1 MIQCKIFLDR
11 SMMTNASVQVDLNKM
26 TGTVPHNMNVTV
38 KPMFIPVHTPSWTT
52 FAKAF
57 QLRRLGH

>member
-1 MIQCKIFLDR
+1 
-11 SMMTNASVQVDLNKM
+11 MMTNASVQVDLNKM

-57 QLRRLGH
+57 QLRRLEH